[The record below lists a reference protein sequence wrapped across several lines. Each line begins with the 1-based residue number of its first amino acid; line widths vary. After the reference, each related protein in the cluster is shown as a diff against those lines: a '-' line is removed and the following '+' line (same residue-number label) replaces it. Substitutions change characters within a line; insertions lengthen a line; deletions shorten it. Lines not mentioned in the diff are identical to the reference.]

1 MSGPRAKWWVLG
13 TMTGALSMLM
23 IDQTVV
29 SVALPSIQRDLGVST
44 AGVQWIVNA
53 YLLVLATLVALG
65 GRLSDLLG
73 RERAFR
79 IGVAI
84 FVLASAGCGLAGS
97 EAAII
102 VARGLQGAGAAL
114 MAPATGAIVVSA
126 FAPNERGRAM
136 GIYSGVSMIFLA
148 LGPLVGGLLTAA
160 VSWRAVFFVNLPIG
174 VAMLVVARFTLPRS
188 GAVRSGTIDRVG
200 VPLLV
205 GGLGALV
212 LALMQGRSWGW
223 DSPAVLALL
232 GAALVLLP
240 AFIWWERRAADPL
253 VDLSLLRRGAFA
265 VDAGVLACVQFALV
279 GVSVFGAI
287 WVQDVLGYSAIQA
300 GLSLLPLTL
309 TLLVTAPLAGRLFDR
324 VGVALP
330 LVAGSALVAAS
341 LLWLAAL
348 LGERSFALIAP
359 AYVLMG
365 AGLGLIMSPANTD
378 ALSAAPPAQRGQASG
393 LVQTVRQVGGTVG
406 IAVLGAVV
414 SHVQFGSVAPD
425 SPTAA
430 TEAVAAAYWVGG
442 AVMVATTVAVA
453 LVLRPQARWI
463 GRPARAS

>member
-1 MSGPRAKWWVLG
+1 MSGPNARWWVLG
-13 TMTGALSMLM
+13 TMTGAMSMLM

-53 YLLVLATLVALG
+53 YLLALAMLVALG

-79 IGVAI
+79 VGAAT
-84 FVLASAGCGLAGS
+84 FVVASAACGLAGG
-97 EAAII
+97 EAGI
-102 VARGLQGAGAAL
+102 VAARALQGAGAAL
-114 MAPATGAIVVSA
+114 MAPATAAIVVGA
-126 FAPNERGRAM
+126 FAPHERGRAM
-136 GIYSGVSMIFLA
+136 GVYSGVSMIFLA
-148 LGPLVGGLLTAA
+148 LGPLVGGVLTAG

-174 VAMLVVARFTLPRS
+174 VAMLAVARFTLPRS
-188 GAVRSGTIDRVG
+188 GSVRSGSIDAAG

-212 LALMQGRSWGW
+212 LGLMQARAWGW
-223 DSPAVLALL
+223 ESPAVLALL
-232 GAALVLLP
+232 AAALVLLP
-240 AFIWWERRAADPL
+240 AFVWWERRTADPL
-253 VDLSLLRRGAFA
+253 VDLSLLRRGALA

-287 WVQDVLGYSAIQA
+287 WVQDVLGFDAMQA

-309 TLLVTAPLAGRLFDR
+309 TVLVTAPLAGRLYDR
-324 VGVALP
+324 VGVRP
-330 LVAGSALVAAS
+330 LLVGGGALVAAA
-341 LLWLAAL
+341 LLSMAAL
-348 LGERSFALIAP
+348 LGERSFPLIVP
-359 AYVLMG
+359 GYVLMG
-365 AGLGLIMSPANTD
+365 CGLGLIVSPANTD
-378 ALSAAPPAQRGQASG
+378 AVSTAPVAQRGQASG
-393 LVQTVRQVGGTVG
+393 VVQTVRQVGGTVG
-406 IAVLGAVV
+406 VAVLGAVV
-414 SHVQFGSVAPD
+414 SHVQFASVAPD

-442 AVMVATTVAVA
+442 AVMVVTTVAAA
-453 LVLRPQARWI
+453 LVLRPRARWL